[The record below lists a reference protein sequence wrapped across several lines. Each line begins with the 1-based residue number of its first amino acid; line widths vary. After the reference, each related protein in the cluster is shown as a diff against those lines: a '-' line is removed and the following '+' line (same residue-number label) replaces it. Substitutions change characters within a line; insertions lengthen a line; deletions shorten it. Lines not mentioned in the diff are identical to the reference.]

1 MPLPKK
7 REKEKKPSQ
16 IEVKKYK
23 KKIQNKNTKY
33 VRKQVAHFSLDFA
46 IQDFL
51 GRLKNKMPK
60 CLQNNLIKLIY
71 PICFLGNTFNISQN
85 TFNISNIRFETTLQA
100 LPLFQIR
107 HNK

>member
-7 REKEKKPSQ
+7 REKTKSNRGEEIQ
-16 IEVKKYK
+16 